1 MGASGTAGALP
12 RQFNGRSDS
21 THGDQRGQQLGA
33 RQEPPCHVTELRG
46 GDKRGSA
53 RPAPPG
59 PGACAPCGALKFK
72 FERPGSATE
81 PALRAEPTGCGR
93 ACRPASCLPPELRR
107 ARTHFFPPPEFEPPD
122 PPSRLPHVRPGAMD
136 PFTEVRDSAGA
147 VNHDPRTPARA
158 ACQPAAH
165 RRAARRVRTA
175 SVQPGGSRG
184 VAGRLPGFAALWL
197 PRRRQD
203 GFRLWGKAGKT
214 GPQKPRAGRELLPP
228 PPKCE
233 RRALWRAP
241 TLRFPVTESALPS
254 FLRPAFS
261 RERAACGRLGPV
273 LPESWNSWQGGVC
286 PVTRTVC
293 WESDGR

>member
-1 MGASGTAGALP
+1 MTG
-12 RQFNGRSDS
+12 
-21 THGDQRGQQLGA
+21 
-33 RQEPPCHVTELRG
+33 LRG

-59 PGACAPCGALKFK
+59 PRACAPSGALKFK
-72 FERPGSATE
+72 FERPWSATE
-81 PALRAEPTGCGR
+81 PAPRAEPTGCGR
-93 ACRPASCLPPELRR
+93 ARRPASCLPPEQRR
-107 ARTHFFPPPEFEPPD
+107 ARTHFFPSPEFEPPN

-147 VNHDPRTPARA
+147 VNHDPCGPPPALPVSLRPTGGPRGACAPRACSRAEAAGSQA
-158 ACQPAAH
+158 ACQAL
-165 RRAARRVRTA
+165 RR
-175 SVQPGGSRG
+175 
-184 VAGRLPGFAALWL
+184 RLRLWL
-197 PRRRQD
+197 PRRRQG
-203 GFRLWGKAGKT
+203 GFGLWGKAGQT

-233 RRALWRAP
+233 RRELWRAP
-241 TLRFPVTESALPS
+241 ALRFPVTESALPS

-261 RERAACGRLGPV
+261 RESAACGRLGPV
-273 LPESWNSWQGGVC
+273 LPESWKSWQGGVC